1 MLLSCNG
8 PADSPR
14 PAKMT
19 NGILI
24 VDDSARVRRVV
35 RSYLTERDFD
45 VCGEAI
51 DGRDA
56 IKKARELKPALILL
70 DVSMPDLNGVEV
82 ASIVKDSLPGV
93 RILAFTMF
101 DDLLS
106 CKLLTTAIGIDGV
119 VAKADG
125 FSRLEESIRA
135 LLDSRTASV

>member
-1 MLLSCNG
+1 
-8 PADSPR
+8 
-14 PAKMT
+14 MT

-24 VDDSARVRRVV
+24 VDDSARIRRIV

-70 DVSMPDLNGVEV
+70 DVSMPDLNGIEV
-82 ASIVKDSLPGV
+82 ASIVKDSQPNV
-93 RILAFTMF
+93 RILAFTMHSE
-101 DDLLS
+101 LLTS
-106 CKLLTTAIGIDGV
+106 KLLASAVGIDGV

-125 FSRLEESIRA
+125 FNKLDESIRA
-135 LLDSRTASV
+135 LLGS

>member
-1 MLLSCNG
+1 
-8 PADSPR
+8 
-14 PAKMT
+14 MT

-35 RSYLTERDFD
+35 RSYLTDRAFE
-45 VCGEAI
+45 VCGEAV

-70 DVSMPDLNGVEV
+70 DVSMPDLNGIEV
-82 ASIVKDSLPGV
+82 ASIVKDSQPGV

-101 DDLLS
+101 DDLLTS
-106 CKLLTTAIGIDGV
+106 KLLASAVGIDGV

-135 LLDSRTASV
+135 LLRP